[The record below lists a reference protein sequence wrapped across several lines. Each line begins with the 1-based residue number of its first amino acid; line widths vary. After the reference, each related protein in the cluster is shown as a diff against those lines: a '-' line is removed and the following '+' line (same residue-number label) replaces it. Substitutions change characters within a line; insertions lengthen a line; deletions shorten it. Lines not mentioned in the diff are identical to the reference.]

1 MPNWL
6 SQSLAM
12 LLICV
17 LLALSIF
24 PRVMSHQGKSLELGV
39 VLPRVNE
46 LIYDYQAKTG
56 RLPES
61 WGEIERELKPDLHY
75 AYDFLCESHQMRH
88 PHEGTLLGSR
98 LRRTKT
104 KSEFPE
110 LVEYEFSL
118 RGFGLH
124 LPIWV
129 DTSEGGLNAVPK
141 PDKAPSRHLRLWSF
155 QWLT

>member
-1 MPNWL
+1 MPKWL

-17 LLALSIF
+17 LLAMLIF
-24 PRVMSHQGKSLELGV
+24 PQVMGHQGSRLELRV

-61 WGEIERELKPDLHY
+61 WREIERELKPDLHY
-75 AYDFLCESHQMRH
+75 AYDFLCESHHIRH
-88 PHEGTLLGSR
+88 PHEGTLLGSQ

-104 KSEFPE
+104 KSEVPE
-110 LVEYEFSL
+110 LVEYEFTL
-118 RGFGLH
+118 RGVGLH

-129 DTSEGGLNAVPK
+129 DTSETGLKGAQGPK
-141 PDKAPSRHLRLWSF
+141 PLEKRAC
-155 QWLT
+155 